1 MTCKE
6 RESKWPWRD
15 YLSPDEAALIAE
27 VEAAKARWLE
37 LNKSRMSI
45 KNRAVQRAMYD
56 ACSKRQ
62 QSCAA
67 DRTKGN

>member
-1 MTCKE
+1 MSRAK

-15 YLSPDEAALIAE
+15 YLSSDEAALIAE

-37 LNKSRMSI
+37 QNMSRASI

-56 ACSKRQ
+56 ASSKRQ
-62 QSCAA
+62 PS
-67 DRTKGN
+67 